1 MSHASHWVPELLL
14 VGSYL
19 HVDYRIIK
27 LSFAVNNISQG
38 MCFTPKAEVS
48 LCWTAQFPARSLL
61 RRRLS
66 SLYSSLKLFSMSCH
80 LHPMSERR
88 THCLPMISSSPLG
101 ILNSL
106 SAHLNPVATG
116 DKRRDQNRLY
126 IWTADEKGTEH
137 DLCHWRY
144 TRKH

>member
-1 MSHASHWVPELLL
+1 
-14 VGSYL
+14 
-19 HVDYRIIK
+19 
-27 LSFAVNNISQG
+27 

-48 LCWTAQFPARSLL
+48 LCWTAQFPRPQPAAKAPKLAVQL
-61 RRRLS
+61 IKTILDVLS
-66 SLYSSLKLFSMSCH
+66 SPSD
-80 LHPMSERR
+80 ERPSNP
-88 THCLPMISSSPLG
+88 LSPNDF
-101 ILNSL
+101 IIAAWDLNSL

-116 DKRRDQNRLY
+116 DKRRDQNRIY